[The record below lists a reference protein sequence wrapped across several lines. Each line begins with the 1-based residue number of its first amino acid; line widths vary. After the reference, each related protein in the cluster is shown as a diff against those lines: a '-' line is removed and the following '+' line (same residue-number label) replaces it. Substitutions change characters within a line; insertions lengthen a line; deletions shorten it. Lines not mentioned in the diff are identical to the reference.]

1 MILIL
6 NMIKSERIEGLKE
19 VVSLGLSIYDIPH
32 EERDEILKRISLT
45 IDGDMKI
52 NRSREVESIQLAEN
66 FIVRP
71 RL

>member
-1 MILIL
+1 
-6 NMIKSERIEGLKE
+6 MIKSERIGGVKE